1 MKKLYFEKGF
11 VLSQFNPCPFCC
23 KFLINR
29 KREKLKKFMAELT
42 LVEEIQ
48 LLINLGVDPTVA
60 ATTVNN
66 ERTRRSPPA
75 AQPGNYL
82 IL

>member
-1 MKKLYFEKGF
+1 
-11 VLSQFNPCPFCC
+11 
-23 KFLINR
+23 
-29 KREKLKKFMAELT
+29 MAELT

-75 AQPGNYL
+75 VQPGNYL
-82 IL
+82 ILRILLYYLHRIFYTSVFY

>member
-1 MKKLYFEKGF
+1 M
-11 VLSQFNPCPFCC
+11 
-23 KFLINR
+23 
-29 KREKLKKFMAELT
+29 MAELT

-60 ATTVNN
+60 ATTVNS
-66 ERTRRSPPA
+66 ERARRSPPA
-75 AQPGNYL
+75 AQPGYYL

>member
-1 MKKLYFEKGF
+1 M
-11 VLSQFNPCPFCC
+11 
-23 KFLINR
+23 
-29 KREKLKKFMAELT
+29 MAELT

-66 ERTRRSPPA
+66 ERARRSPPA

-82 IL
+82 ILLSDFHRIFYVSVFYLRLMNLFD

>member
-1 MKKLYFEKGF
+1 
-11 VLSQFNPCPFCC
+11 
-23 KFLINR
+23 
-29 KREKLKKFMAELT
+29 MAELT

>member
-1 MKKLYFEKGF
+1 
-11 VLSQFNPCPFCC
+11 
-23 KFLINR
+23 
-29 KREKLKKFMAELT
+29 MAELT

-75 AQPGNYL
+75 VQPGNYHFSVL
-82 IL
+82 FTWHILHICILLAFDESDSFY